1 MFIRIIGW
9 VIIILGAMFILG
21 SILGNKEGSG
31 ERTKPKEFVIA
42 GLIIL
47 LIGMPMAF
55 HHSKP
60 KNSVPHHITKAEKA
74 SSSAKKVSSSK
85 ASSKREESKK
95 EKSKVKKAREKNER
109 ENLANYKTALK
120 TVPTKTK
127 GTITSAYVDKDSGET
142 MVTLSDDAL
151 ALSSNELKTVVKSA
165 WNAVGNLRSN
175 YTPFSSDKGSTEMYI
190 TIQDSAGNKLAH
202 TSLLGSFKYDGE

>member
-9 VIIILGAMFILG
+9 VIIILGAIYIIGSLG
-21 SILGNKEGSG
+21 ENKEGTG

-47 LIGMPMAF
+47 LVGMPMAF

-60 KNSVPHHITKAEKA
+60 KVAEQHHVTKAERA

-85 ASSKREESKK
+85 ASSKRKESQK
-95 EKSKVKKAREKNER
+95 EKSEVKKVKEKNER
-109 ENLANYKTALK
+109 ENLANYKAALK

-127 GTITSAYVDKDSGET
+127 GTITSAYVDKDSGVT

-165 WNAVGNLRSN
+165 WNAIGNLRSN
-175 YTPFSSDKGSTEMYI
+175 YTPFSSDNGSTEMYI
-190 TIQDSAGNKLAH
+190 TIEDSAGNKLAH